1 MSSRCRSL
9 LGSQNRFSFATNL
22 AAKLCVQTLFAIDLE
37 SLQRSYSSFCAL
49 LSEGLWA
56 DTPFLRQVI
65 DLDLLL
71 YTGFDWEHCRF
82 VLMQRFKYTNKLL
95 LNEGKLKSFQVQGRA
110 WIIFCTVTL
119 PVPPSVCK
127 CVDLPSF
134 TVTVRQDRRCGHD
147 SGGYHEIQGSR
158 KGDLGVSEQPDAI
171 EYLSFHCGMQQL
183 TLVQTAQKQRRF
195 LCYPKFQTN
204 LEFLVG
210 TLASW
215 LCRLGRLGPLYLIH
229 ITHYCTICEPQCLC
243 KNCVLF
249 TFTCDSR
256 TNISFGAHI
265 SCKNYMQ
272 KTGNEMWYFWPT
284 TVLRARSVRGLHWN
298 KDFK

>member
-1 MSSRCRSL
+1 MQVSTWLSKSLFICYQFGCKVVWANFVCNWFRITAEIIFKLLRAAIWRTLSRH
-9 LGSQNRFSFATNL
+9 
-22 AAKLCVQTLFAIDLE
+22 
-37 SLQRSYSSFCAL
+37 
-49 LSEGLWA
+49 
-56 DTPFLRQVI
+56 PFLRQVI

-71 YTGFDWEHCRF
+71 YTGLDWEHCRF

-171 EYLSFHCGMQQL
+171 EYLSFHCDMQQL
-183 TLVQTAQKQRRF
+183 ALVQALKQRRF
-195 LCYPKFQTN
+195 LCADFYKVPNQP
-204 LEFLVG
+204 G
-210 TLASW
+210 
-215 LCRLGRLGPLYLIH
+215 
-229 ITHYCTICEPQCLC
+229 
-243 KNCVLF
+243 
-249 TFTCDSR
+249 
-256 TNISFGAHI
+256 I
-265 SCKNYMQ
+265 SC
-272 KTGNEMWYFWPT
+272 GNIGFLT
-284 TVLRARSVRGLHWN
+284 L
-298 KDFK
+298 